1 MIGQLAFTPTR
12 PKPGT
17 VKAAVLEL
25 LYTYRGGVCRRT
37 AATIVDCYEL
47 ASRIGE
53 LRALGYRIGTRR
65 CVRHHHRGRF
75 VEYFL
80 ILNAP

>member
-1 MIGQLAFTPTR
+1 MDPMSQPAFMPTR
-12 PKPGT
+12 PKAGT

-25 LYTYRGGVCRRT
+25 LYTYRQGICRRT
-37 AATIVDCYEL
+37 AATILDVYEL

-80 ILNAP
+80 L